1 MAAPMA
7 SPQEIVE
14 RDAAEALANDYWE
27 RIVMRALDVRQ
38 ESPDSLTSSSSP
50 LRVHPLIMIL
60 MIFTIITHLLLIPC
74 DGLEFVFTVVKS
86 PSLLLGAWAH
96 SRSR

>member
-14 RDAAEALANDYWE
+14 KDAAEALANDYWE

-38 ESPDSLTSSSSP
+38 ESPDSLSSSSSP
-50 LRVHPLIMIL
+50 LRVHPFIMIL
-60 MIFTIITHLLLIPC
+60 ISPSASSHPC
-74 DGLEFVFTVVKS
+74 DLQIES
-86 PSLLLGAWAH
+86 PSCLVLG

>member
-38 ESPDSLTSSSSP
+38 ESPDSLSSSSSP

-60 MIFTIITHLLLIPC
+60 MIFTINTHLLPIPC
-74 DGLEFVFTVVKS
+74 GGLEIELF
-86 PSLLLGAWAH
+86 LLL
-96 SRSR
+96 